1 MKNLRQIAYKVL
13 FVPVGVIIPLTVVS
27 AAALIYAFVFEE
39 AQPIVV
45 YGSYALSAYALMAIC
60 VRVPALIRSFRS
72 FKEANSFARRYVSE
86 PQYRVK
92 LSLYAS
98 LTVNTMYALLQL
110 GLGLYHH
117 SIWFYALAAYYW
129 LLVAM
134 RFFLLKETRSK
145 TLGQDKLIEFMHYR
159 LCGVLL
165 LAMNIA
171 LMVIVFYIV
180 QQNRG
185 FEHDEILTISMAA
198 YTFFSFAIALVNIR
212 KYRRHGSPVMSA
224 AKIIS
229 FAAALVSILSL
240 ETSMLSAFG
249 ETNEAAFR
257 RLMTA
262 GTGTEVLLAVLIM
275 AVYMIVHSTV
285 EMKKLSEGQADFKGD
300 C

>member
-1 MKNLRQIAYKVL
+1 MKNLRQIVHRGLFPPVAVL
-13 FVPVGVIIPLTVVS
+13 IPLTVVS
-27 AAALIYAFVFEE
+27 AAALIYALVYES
-39 AQPIVV
+39 AQPVVV
-45 YGSYALSAYALMAIC
+45 YISYALSAYALMAIC
-60 VRVPALIRSFRS
+60 MRIPALIRSFRS
-72 FKEANSFARRYVSE
+72 FKEGNSFARRYVSE

-98 LTVNTMYALLQL
+98 LTVNTMYALMQL

-145 TLGQDKLIEFMHYR
+145 TLGQNKLIEFMHYR

-180 QQNRG
+180 WQDRG

-198 YTFFSFAIALVNIR
+198 YTFFSFVIALVNIKR
-212 KYRRHGSPVMSA
+212 YRRHGSPVMSA

-240 ETSMLSAFG
+240 ETSMLTAFG
-249 ETNEAAFR
+249 GADEAAFR
-257 RLMTA
+257 RMMTA
-262 GTGTEVLLAVLIM
+262 CTGAAVLLVVLVM

-285 EMKKLSEGQADFKGD
+285 EMKKLNAE
-300 C
+300 